1 MPPVSSS
8 MHQDRQSNESHDEYA
23 PKSSSAEHL
32 NISVFAI
39 SQIEPNWR
47 LVLNVQVRLL
57 SSVSPKAIC
66 WCSVFSGLDTGWCTG
81 STMVWNTGWSTGSTR
96 LWYGNGILV
105 QCVAA
110 QMMMYWQHHG
120 MEYWCG
126 CSDCHHLPSRAPM
139 YGHMRHW
146 SQCAK
151 GSTRV
156 TKVFY
161 FAAIQLV

>member
-1 MPPVSSS
+1 MPPVSLS

-23 PKSSSAEHL
+23 SKLSSAEHL

-47 LVLNVQVRLL
+47 LALNVQVRLL

-66 WCSVFSGLDTGWCTG
+66 WCSVFSGLD
-81 STMVWNTGWSTGSTR
+81 TGWSTGSTR

-126 CSDCHHLPSRAPM
+126 CSDCHHLPPLAPNVQQSHDEAM
-139 YGHMRHW
+139 DPMCYG
-146 SQCAK
+146 CTPV
-151 GSTRV
+151 STV
-156 TKVFY
+156 WHVLFWDAVVQFT
-161 FAAIQLV
+161 